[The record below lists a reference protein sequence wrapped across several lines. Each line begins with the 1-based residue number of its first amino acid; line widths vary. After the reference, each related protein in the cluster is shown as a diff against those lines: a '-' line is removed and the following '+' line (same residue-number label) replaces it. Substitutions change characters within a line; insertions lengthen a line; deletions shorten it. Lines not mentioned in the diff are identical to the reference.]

1 MQNGILVFRQ
11 IYNVNFYRFICR
23 HPPTGNLTNELHVPI
38 IPPKDVPV
46 DLHIKAFVG
55 HKSRYVY
62 KCFLGFPFITSGY
75 YRRNVLSEVKEIRL
89 LAGMIHCF
97 KMIQSYEI

>member
-1 MQNGILVFRQ
+1 MQNGNLVFRR

-23 HPPTGNLTNELHVPI
+23 HPPTGDLTNELHVPI

-62 KCFLGFPFITSGY
+62 FVQMLFG
-75 YRRNVLSEVKEIRL
+75 LSICIFWIL
-89 LAGMIHCF
+89 
-97 KMIQSYEI
+97 

>member
-1 MQNGILVFRQ
+1 MIIQDGDLRFRQ
-11 IYNVNFYRFICR
+11 ICNVTFDRFICR

-55 HKSRYVY
+55 HKSRYV
-62 KCFLGFPFITSGY
+62 CFL
-75 YRRNVLSEVKEIRL
+75 RML
-89 LAGMIHCF
+89 
-97 KMIQSYEI
+97 